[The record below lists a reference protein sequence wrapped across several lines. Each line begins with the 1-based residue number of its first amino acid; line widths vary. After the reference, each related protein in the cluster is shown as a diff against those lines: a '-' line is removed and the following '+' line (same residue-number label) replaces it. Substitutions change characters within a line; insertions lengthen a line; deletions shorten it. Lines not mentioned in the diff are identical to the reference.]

1 MHLNFLLGSLVVI
14 LIQSAWGQSNSSG
27 VKADTNWKAGDKY
40 EYRSMDLY
48 SRVAKKARPQIIV
61 KVEDGKVFYASGDIT
76 DLYGNEFQYA
86 RGDQLANEKIS
97 PEEYFVGKEWRTV
110 YTVARHSQV
119 PNVYE
124 FSMHF
129 VVEKIETITVPAGTF
144 TAFKVEGTGNRR
156 LISGNGPDDGRPVPM
171 QATLTYWIAPEKLRR
186 YVARERVLRGSGS
199 TRVTHV
205 AFREELTSYFQQI
218 DVGKT
223 SEGSPDKS
231 TLSDDNQKAR

>member
-14 LIQSAWGQSNSSG
+14 LVQTAWAQSNSSG

-86 RGDQLANEKIS
+86 NGDQLANQEIS

-110 YTVARHSQV
+110 YTVTRHSQV

-156 LISGNGPDDGRPVPM
+156 LIGGNGPDDGRPVPM

-186 YVARERVLRGSGS
+186 YVARERVLRGSGA

-205 AFREELTSYFQQI
+205 AFRQELTSYFQQV
-218 DVGKT
+218 DV
-223 SEGSPDKS
+223 SQNADASPNKS
-231 TLSDDNQKAR
+231 SSSQDIQRAR